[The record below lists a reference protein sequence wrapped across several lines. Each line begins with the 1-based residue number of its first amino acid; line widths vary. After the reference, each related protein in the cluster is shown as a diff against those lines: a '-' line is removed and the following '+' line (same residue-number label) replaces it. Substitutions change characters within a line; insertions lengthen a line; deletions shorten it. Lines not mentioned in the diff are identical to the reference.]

1 MGRGELSPRPHT
13 IGRRIDMRR
22 LLNLVGDLLFAVGM
36 GGLAVMAIT
45 SLNSLIEI
53 AGGPSALSVPIASV
67 ASHTVASIQEV
78 ISTSAL
84 AHGRQATAVPNAER
98 QAGLRNDEGR
108 GSPTPGPS
116 PTPSITSTPTLRPTP
131 TPEPSPPI
139 TGLRIPSIGLQT
151 KVVPAEFVEGT
162 DGGSWN
168 VPAFVAGHA
177 EFTAGAGA
185 AGNAVLIGHVDSIR
199 SGDVFH
205 NLSGVSM
212 GDSVEVWSGNRRFDY
227 QVVAIWSV
235 PRTDGTVMQPTPK
248 PSITLITCTGQWLP
262 LQHDFSHRLVVR
274 AELVRK
280 Y

>member
-1 MGRGELSPRPHT
+1 
-13 IGRRIDMRR
+13 MRR

-53 AGGPSALSVPIASV
+53 AGGPGVLSVPIASI
-67 ASHTVASIQEV
+67 ASHTAVSIEEA

-84 AHGRQATAVPNAER
+84 AHDRQATAVPSAET
-98 QAGLRNDEGR
+98 QTGIPDDGGK
-108 GSPTPGPS
+108 GSPTPAAT
-116 PTPSITSTPTLRPTP
+116 PTASATSTPTLRPTP
-131 TPEPSPPI
+131 TPEPRLPI
-139 TGLRIPSIGLQT
+139 TGLRIPSIALQT

-162 DGGSWN
+162 DGGNWN
-168 VPAFVAGHA
+168 VPALVAGHA

-185 AGNAVLIGHVDSIR
+185 AGNGVLIGHVDSIR

-227 QVVAIWSV
+227 RVVAIWSV

-248 PSITLITCTGQWLP
+248 PSLTLITCTGQWLP
-262 LQHDFSHRLVVR
+262 LQHDFSQRLVVR